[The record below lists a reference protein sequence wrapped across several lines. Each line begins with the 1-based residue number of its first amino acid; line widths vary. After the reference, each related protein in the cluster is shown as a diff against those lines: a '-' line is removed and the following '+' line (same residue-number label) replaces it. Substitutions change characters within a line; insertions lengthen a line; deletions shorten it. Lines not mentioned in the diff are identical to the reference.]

1 MHLPLRVGIV
11 GAPRGRGSISA
22 LRAVTEVEVAALCDI
37 NADTLA
43 AAADANDV
51 AGRFTDYEAMLD
63 SGVDMVIVATPM
75 HLHAPQAV
83 AALERGIHVMSE
95 VTAAVTVEQ
104 CVELRDAV
112 LASSAKY
119 MMAENYCYR
128 RENVLVRSL
137 VEHGMFGEIY
147 FGEGEYIHDVK
158 ALHHTADGK
167 PTWRYY
173 DQVGKRGCTYG
184 THSLGPVLQWFG
196 ERVVS
201 VSCMGTGARTDPE
214 HPMDDTVLMNCVTES
229 GALIKIRL
237 DMMSNRPHV
246 MDYYSL
252 QGTKGCYEAPRGFG
266 GKHKVWLEDRGD
278 GVEWRSLWD
287 LSDEFMPE
295 IWKDPPAEA
304 KRAGHGGGDY
314 YTVREFV
321 DAILNDTDPPID
333 IWDTLDFTL
342 PGLISEQSILQDGA
356 LLPVPD
362 PRSL

>member
-1 MHLPLRVGIV
+1 MDLPLRVGIV
-11 GAPRGRGSISA
+11 GAPRGGGSISA
-22 LRAVTEVEVAALCDI
+22 LRAVTEVEVAALCDL
-37 NADTLA
+37 NPDTLA
-43 AAADANDV
+43 ASADAHGV
-51 AGRFTDYEAMLD
+51 EGRFTDYEQMLD

-95 VTAAVTVEQ
+95 VTAAVSVEQ
-104 CVELRDAV
+104 CIELRDAV

-128 RENVLVRSL
+128 PDNVLVRSL
-137 VEHGMFGEIY
+137 VEHGLFGEIY

-158 ALHHTADGK
+158 ALHHTADGS

-196 ERVVS
+196 ERVVT

-237 DMMSNRPHV
+237 DMMSNRPHLA
-246 MDYYSL
+246 DYYSL

-266 GKHKVWLEDRGD
+266 AKPKIWLQDHSD

-295 IWKDPPAEA
+295 IWKNPPEEA
-304 KRAGHGGGDY
+304 RRAGHGGGDY

-321 DAILNDTDPPID
+321 DAILHDTDPPID
-333 IWDTLDFTL
+333 IWDTLNFTL
-342 PGLISEQSILQDGA
+342 PGLISEQSIVQGGA
-356 LLPVPD
+356 ALPVPD
-362 PRSL
+362 PRLM